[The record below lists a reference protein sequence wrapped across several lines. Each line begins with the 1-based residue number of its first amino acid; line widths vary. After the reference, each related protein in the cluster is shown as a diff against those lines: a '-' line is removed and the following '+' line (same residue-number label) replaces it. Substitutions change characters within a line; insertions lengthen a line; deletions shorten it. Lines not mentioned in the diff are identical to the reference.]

1 MAKNLE
7 RTSILIRAIVDDGNV
22 LGLYHL
28 NFGSVF
34 RILKVYESWC
44 LFRTC
49 VGDLPLFVPL
59 FNFFSIPFL
68 LHIFA
73 KRNFANDSENKEKWY
88 KFNVIFVEEFE
99 MNEETLEAECLGGT
113 YKAAVYDTGEYA
125 VNSYPETRH
134 RYWKGHML
142 FYESSDKL
150 NSQYGSAADGSGL
163 VRHDIGLR
171 SPPPSPS
178 SSSISS
184 SSGPPSPIRT
194 DGLNQL
200 TALLQRGE
208 KKAFSRKKCQLLSRE
223 WLVHEFFSIVHTE
236 NLQFMQN
243 RDVYNVDYFRFVL
256 NLASCNARSSSSD
269 KLAILSV
276 CSLQLAVQFLFNTYF
291 RTTNKLR
298 TQTEEWCSCVGAIVK
313 NNSEACVWFVNFLA
327 GERGKGY
334 IRYVFFPFSS
344 QHMFS

>member
-1 MAKNLE
+1 MK
-7 RTSILIRAIVDDGNV
+7 IRAIVDDGNV

-34 RILKVYESWC
+34 
-44 LFRTC
+44 
-49 VGDLPLFVPL
+49 
-59 FNFFSIPFL
+59 
-68 LHIFA
+68 
-73 KRNFANDSENKEKWY
+73 RNFANDSENKEKWY

-113 YKAAVYDTGEYA
+113 YKAAVYDT

-223 WLVHEFFSIVHTE
+223 WFTLKIFNSCKIEMFITWITSDLSSTWH
-236 NLQFMQN
+236 
-243 RDVYNVDYFRFVL
+243 
-256 NLASCNARSSSSD
+256 LAM
-269 KLAILSV
+269 
-276 CSLQLAVQFLFNTYF
+276 
-291 RTTNKLR
+291 R

-334 IRYVFFPFSS
+334 I
-344 QHMFS
+344 